1 MPWFKKNL
9 RQWLNRF
16 SLRACFLTLFFSG
29 YSKKA
34 PGTIGSLVALLLGL
48 PILIF
53 SANTLFLAAI
63 LIGLIAIAQIDK
75 EEEESKIHDSSY
87 IVIDEL
93 VGMWLAMAIS
103 GLSLAG
109 VILSFIFFRIYDI
122 TKPSLIGKIDKEVKG
137 GLGVVADDALAGVL
151 AGLSVLLAINILG
164 FFNIKL

>member
-1 MPWFKKNL
+1 M
-9 RQWLNRF
+9 
-16 SLRACFLTLFFSG
+16 
-29 YSKKA
+29 
-34 PGTIGSLVALLLGL
+34 LLGL
-48 PILIF
+48 PVLIF
-53 SANTLFLAAI
+53 SANTLFLGAVF
-63 LIGLIAIAQIDK
+63 IGLIAITQIDK

-109 VILSFIFFRIYDI
+109 VVLSFIFFRIYDI

-137 GLGVVADDALAGVL
+137 GLGVVADDTLAGVL
-151 AGLSVLLAINILG
+151 AGLSALLVIHILG

>member
-1 MPWFKKNL
+1 MNK
-9 RQWLNRF
+9 F

-48 PILIF
+48 PVLIF
-53 SANTLFLAAI
+53 SANTLFLGAV

-75 EEEESKIHDSSY
+75 EEEESKIHDNSY

-137 GLGVVADDALAGVL
+137 GLGVVADDALAGIL
-151 AGLSVLLAINILG
+151 AGLSVLLVVNILG
-164 FFNIKL
+164 FFNLKL

>member
-1 MPWFKKNL
+1 MNK
-9 RQWLNRF
+9 F

-34 PGTIGSLVALLLGL
+34 PGTIGSFVALLLGL
-48 PILIF
+48 PVLIF
-53 SANTLFLAAI
+53 SANTLFLAAV

-75 EEEESKIHDSSY
+75 EEEESKVHDSSY

>member
-1 MPWFKKNL
+1 M
-9 RQWLNRF
+9 
-16 SLRACFLTLFFSG
+16 
-29 YSKKA
+29 
-34 PGTIGSLVALLLGL
+34 LLGL
-48 PILIF
+48 PVLIF
-53 SANTLFLAAI
+53 SANTLFLGAI
-63 LIGLIAIAQIDK
+63 FVGLVAITQIDK

-151 AGLSVLLAINILG
+151 AGLSALLVISILG
-164 FFNIKL
+164 FFNIKF

>member
-1 MPWFKKNL
+1 MDK
-9 RQWLNRF
+9 F

-53 SANTLFLAAI
+53 SANTLFLGAV

-109 VILSFIFFRIYDI
+109 VVLSFIFFRIYDI

-151 AGLSVLLAINILG
+151 AGLSALLAIHILG

>member
-1 MPWFKKNL
+1 MNK
-9 RQWLNRF
+9 F

-48 PILIF
+48 PVLIF
-53 SANTLFLAAI
+53 SANTLFLAAV

-151 AGLSVLLAINILG
+151 AGLSTLLAINILG

>member
-1 MPWFKKNL
+1 M
-9 RQWLNRF
+9 
-16 SLRACFLTLFFSG
+16 
-29 YSKKA
+29 
-34 PGTIGSLVALLLGL
+34 LLGL

-53 SANTLFLAAI
+53 SANTLFLGAI
-63 LIGLIAIAQIDK
+63 FIGLIAIAQIDK

-109 VILSFIFFRIYDI
+109 VVLSFIFFRIYDI
-122 TKPSLIGKIDKEVKG
+122 TKPSLIGRIDKEVKG

-151 AGLSVLLAINILG
+151 AGLSALLVINVLG

>member
-1 MPWFKKNL
+1 M
-9 RQWLNRF
+9 
-16 SLRACFLTLFFSG
+16 
-29 YSKKA
+29 
-34 PGTIGSLVALLLGL
+34 LLGL

-109 VILSFIFFRIYDI
+109 VVLSFIFFRIYDI

-151 AGLSVLLAINILG
+151 AGLSVLLIINILG

>member
-1 MPWFKKNL
+1 M
-9 RQWLNRF
+9 
-16 SLRACFLTLFFSG
+16 
-29 YSKKA
+29 
-34 PGTIGSLVALLLGL
+34 ALLLGL

-53 SANTLFLAAI
+53 SANTLFLGAI
-63 LIGLIAIAQIDK
+63 FVGLIAIAQIDK

-93 VGMWLAMAIS
+93 VGMWLAMAIG

-109 VILSFIFFRIYDI
+109 VVLSFIFFRIYDI

-151 AGLSVLLAINILG
+151 AGLSALLVIHILG

>member
-1 MPWFKKNL
+1 MDKFN
-9 RQWLNRF
+9 
-16 SLRACFLTLFFSG
+16 LRACFLTLFFSG

-53 SANTLFLAAI
+53 SANTLFLGAI
-63 LIGLIAIAQIDK
+63 FIGLIAITQIDK
-75 EEEESKIHDSSY
+75 EEEETKRHDSSY

-137 GLGVVADDALAGVL
+137 GLGVVADDALAGIL
-151 AGLSVLLAINILG
+151 AGLSALLVIHILG

>member
-1 MPWFKKNL
+1 MNK
-9 RQWLNRF
+9 F

-75 EEEESKIHDSSY
+75 EEAESKIHDSSY

-109 VILSFIFFRIYDI
+109 VVLSFIFFRIYDI

-151 AGLSVLLAINILG
+151 AGLSTLLVINILG

>member
-1 MPWFKKNL
+1 MNK
-9 RQWLNRF
+9 F

-53 SANTLFLAAI
+53 SANTLFLGAI
-63 LIGLIAIAQIDK
+63 FVGLIAIAQIDK
-75 EEEESKIHDSSY
+75 EEEESKRHDSSY

-109 VILSFIFFRIYDI
+109 VVLSFIFFRIYDI

-151 AGLSVLLAINILG
+151 AGLSALLVINILG

>member
-1 MPWFKKNL
+1 MDK
-9 RQWLNRF
+9 F

-53 SANTLFLAAI
+53 SANTLFLGAI
-63 LIGLIAIAQIDK
+63 FVGLVAIAQIDK
-75 EEEESKIHDSSY
+75 EEEETKRHDSSY

-109 VILSFIFFRIYDI
+109 VVLSFIFFRIYDI

-151 AGLSVLLAINILG
+151 AGLSALLVINILG

>member
-1 MPWFKKNL
+1 MDK
-9 RQWLNRF
+9 F

-48 PILIF
+48 PVLIF
-53 SANTLFLAAI
+53 SANTLFLGAI
-63 LIGLIAIAQIDK
+63 FIGLIAIAQIDK
-75 EEEESKIHDSSY
+75 EEEESKVHDSSY

-122 TKPSLIGKIDKEVKG
+122 TKPSLIGKIDKKVKG

-151 AGLSVLLAINILG
+151 AGLSALLVINILG
-164 FFNIKL
+164 FFNIKF

>member
-1 MPWFKKNL
+1 M
-9 RQWLNRF
+9 
-16 SLRACFLTLFFSG
+16 
-29 YSKKA
+29 
-34 PGTIGSLVALLLGL
+34 LLGL
-48 PILIF
+48 PVLIF
-53 SANTLFLAAI
+53 SANTLFLAAV

-109 VILSFIFFRIYDI
+109 MVLSFIFFRIYDI

>member
-1 MPWFKKNL
+1 MNK
-9 RQWLNRF
+9 F

-34 PGTIGSLVALLLGL
+34 PGTIGSFVALLLGL
-48 PILIF
+48 PVLIF

-122 TKPSLIGKIDKEVKG
+122 TKPSFIGKIDKEVKG

-151 AGLSVLLAINILG
+151 AGLSTLLAINILG

>member
-1 MPWFKKNL
+1 MDK
-9 RQWLNRF
+9 F

-48 PILIF
+48 PVLIF
-53 SANTLFLAAI
+53 SANTLFLGAI
-63 LIGLIAIAQIDK
+63 FVGLIAITQIDK
-75 EEEESKIHDSSY
+75 EEEETKRHDSSY

-109 VILSFIFFRIYDI
+109 VVLSFIFFRIYDI

-151 AGLSVLLAINILG
+151 AGLSALLVIHILG

>member
-1 MPWFKKNL
+1 MDK
-9 RQWLNRF
+9 F

-48 PILIF
+48 PVLIF
-53 SANTLFLAAI
+53 SANTLFLGAI
-63 LIGLIAIAQIDK
+63 FIGLIAIAQIDK
-75 EEEESKIHDSSY
+75 EEEETKRHDSSY

-103 GLSLAG
+103 GLSLVG
-109 VILSFIFFRIYDI
+109 VVLSFIFFRIYDI

-151 AGLSVLLAINILG
+151 AGLSALLVIHILG

>member
-1 MPWFKKNL
+1 MDK
-9 RQWLNRF
+9 F

-53 SANTLFLAAI
+53 SANTLFLGAI
-63 LIGLIAIAQIDK
+63 FIGLIAITQIDK

-109 VILSFIFFRIYDI
+109 VVLSFIFFRVYDI
-122 TKPSLIGKIDKEVKG
+122 TKPSLIGRIDKEVKG

-151 AGLSVLLAINILG
+151 AGLSALLVIHILG

>member
-1 MPWFKKNL
+1 MDK
-9 RQWLNRF
+9 F

-53 SANTLFLAAI
+53 SANTLFLGAI
-63 LIGLIAIAQIDK
+63 FVGLIAIAQIDK
-75 EEEESKIHDSSY
+75 EEEETKIHDSSY

-93 VGMWLAMAIS
+93 VGMWLAMAVS

-151 AGLSVLLAINILG
+151 AGLSALLVISVLG

>member
-1 MPWFKKNL
+1 MDK
-9 RQWLNRF
+9 F

-48 PILIF
+48 PVLAF
-53 SANTLFLAAI
+53 SANTLFLGAI
-63 LIGLIAIAQIDK
+63 FVGLIAIAQIDK
-75 EEEESKIHDSSY
+75 EEEETKRHDSSY

-109 VILSFIFFRIYDI
+109 VVLSFIFFRIYDI

-151 AGLSVLLAINILG
+151 AGLSALLVIHILG

>member
-1 MPWFKKNL
+1 M
-9 RQWLNRF
+9 
-16 SLRACFLTLFFSG
+16 
-29 YSKKA
+29 
-34 PGTIGSLVALLLGL
+34 LLGL
-48 PILIF
+48 PVLIF
-53 SANTLFLAAI
+53 SANTLFLAAV
-63 LIGLIAIAQIDK
+63 LIGLIAITQIDK

-103 GLSLAG
+103 GLSLVG
-109 VILSFIFFRIYDI
+109 VVLSFIFFRIYDI

>member
-1 MPWFKKNL
+1 MNK
-9 RQWLNRF
+9 F

-48 PILIF
+48 PVLIF

-63 LIGLIAIAQIDK
+63 LIGLIAITQIDK

-151 AGLSVLLAINILG
+151 AGLSVLLIINILG

>member
-1 MPWFKKNL
+1 MDKFN
-9 RQWLNRF
+9 
-16 SLRACFLTLFFSG
+16 LRACFLTLFFSG

-53 SANTLFLAAI
+53 SANTLFLGAI
-63 LIGLIAIAQIDK
+63 FVGLIAITQIDK

-109 VILSFIFFRIYDI
+109 VVLSFIFFRIYDI

-151 AGLSVLLAINILG
+151 AGLSVLLVINVLG
-164 FFNIKL
+164 FFNIKF

>member
-1 MPWFKKNL
+1 MDK
-9 RQWLNRF
+9 F

-53 SANTLFLAAI
+53 SANTLFLAAV

-151 AGLSVLLAINILG
+151 AGLSTLLAINILG

>member
-1 MPWFKKNL
+1 MDK
-9 RQWLNRF
+9 F

-48 PILIF
+48 PVLIF
-53 SANTLFLAAI
+53 SANTLFLGAI

-103 GLSLAG
+103 GLSLVG
-109 VILSFIFFRIYDI
+109 VVLSFIFFRIYDI

-151 AGLSVLLAINILG
+151 AGLSALLVINILG

>member
-1 MPWFKKNL
+1 MNK
-9 RQWLNRF
+9 F

-48 PILIF
+48 PVLIF
-53 SANTLFLAAI
+53 SANTLFLAAV

-75 EEEESKIHDSSY
+75 EEEETKRHDSSY

-109 VILSFIFFRIYDI
+109 VVLSFIFFRIYDI
-122 TKPSLIGKIDKEVKG
+122 TKPSLIGKIDKEIKG

>member
-1 MPWFKKNL
+1 MDK
-9 RQWLNRF
+9 F

-48 PILIF
+48 PVLIF
-53 SANTLFLAAI
+53 SANTLFLGAI
-63 LIGLIAIAQIDK
+63 FVGLIAIAQIDK
-75 EEEESKIHDSSY
+75 EEKESKIHDSSY

-109 VILSFIFFRIYDI
+109 VVLSFIFFRIYDI

-151 AGLSVLLAINILG
+151 AGLSALLVINVLG

>member
-1 MPWFKKNL
+1 M
-9 RQWLNRF
+9 
-16 SLRACFLTLFFSG
+16 
-29 YSKKA
+29 
-34 PGTIGSLVALLLGL
+34 LLGL
-48 PILIF
+48 PVLAF
-53 SANTLFLAAI
+53 SANTLFLGAVF
-63 LIGLIAIAQIDK
+63 IGLIAIAQIDK
-75 EEEESKIHDSSY
+75 EEEETKRHDSSY

-151 AGLSVLLAINILG
+151 AGLSVLLVINILG
-164 FFNIKL
+164 FFNIKF

>member
-1 MPWFKKNL
+1 MNK
-9 RQWLNRF
+9 F
-16 SLRACFLTLFFSG
+16 SLRTCFLTLFFSG

-48 PILIF
+48 PVLIF

-122 TKPSLIGKIDKEVKG
+122 TKPSFIGKIDKEVKG

-151 AGLSVLLAINILG
+151 AGLSVLLVINILG

>member
-1 MPWFKKNL
+1 M
-9 RQWLNRF
+9 
-16 SLRACFLTLFFSG
+16 
-29 YSKKA
+29 
-34 PGTIGSLVALLLGL
+34 LLGL

-53 SANTLFLAAI
+53 SANTLFLAAV

-103 GLSLAG
+103 GLSLVG

>member
-1 MPWFKKNL
+1 MDK
-9 RQWLNRF
+9 F

-53 SANTLFLAAI
+53 SANTLFLGAI
-63 LIGLIAIAQIDK
+63 FVGLIAIAQIDK
-75 EEEESKIHDSSY
+75 EEEETKIHDSSY

-93 VGMWLAMAIS
+93 VGMWLAMAIG

-151 AGLSVLLAINILG
+151 AGLSVLLVINVLG

>member
-1 MPWFKKNL
+1 MDK
-9 RQWLNRF
+9 F

-48 PILIF
+48 PVLIF
-53 SANTLFLAAI
+53 SANTLFLGAVF
-63 LIGLIAIAQIDK
+63 IGLIAITQIDK
-75 EEEESKIHDSSY
+75 EEEESKIHDSSH

-109 VILSFIFFRIYDI
+109 VVLSFIFFRIYDI

-151 AGLSVLLAINILG
+151 AGLSALLVIHILG

>member
-1 MPWFKKNL
+1 MDK
-9 RQWLNRF
+9 F
-16 SLRACFLTLFFSG
+16 SLRTCFLTLFFSG

-48 PILIF
+48 PVLIF
-53 SANTLFLAAI
+53 SANTLFLGAI
-63 LIGLIAIAQIDK
+63 FVGLIAITQIDK
-75 EEEESKIHDSSY
+75 EEEETKRHDSSY

-109 VILSFIFFRIYDI
+109 VVLSFIFFRIYDI
-122 TKPSLIGKIDKEVKG
+122 TKPSLIGRIDKEVKG

-151 AGLSVLLAINILG
+151 AGLSVLLVISVLG
-164 FFNIKL
+164 FFNIKF

>member
-1 MPWFKKNL
+1 MDKFNL
-9 RQWLNRF
+9 RT
-16 SLRACFLTLFFSG
+16 CFLTLFFSG

-53 SANTLFLAAI
+53 SANTLFLAAV
-63 LIGLIAIAQIDK
+63 LIGLIAITQIDK

-103 GLSLAG
+103 GLSLVG
-109 VILSFIFFRIYDI
+109 VFLSFIFFRIYDI

>member
-1 MPWFKKNL
+1 MDK
-9 RQWLNRF
+9 F

-48 PILIF
+48 PVLIF
-53 SANTLFLAAI
+53 SANTLFLGAI

-75 EEEESKIHDSSY
+75 EEEKSKIHDSSY

-109 VILSFIFFRIYDI
+109 VVLSFIFFRIYDI

-137 GLGVVADDALAGVL
+137 GLGVVADDALAGIL
-151 AGLSVLLAINILG
+151 AGLSALLVIHNFRI
-164 FFNIKL
+164 F

>member
-1 MPWFKKNL
+1 MDK
-9 RQWLNRF
+9 F

-48 PILIF
+48 PVLIF
-53 SANTLFLAAI
+53 SANTLFLGAVF
-63 LIGLIAIAQIDK
+63 IGLIAITQIDK

-151 AGLSVLLAINILG
+151 AGLSALLVISVLG
-164 FFNIKL
+164 FFNIKF

>member
-1 MPWFKKNL
+1 MDK
-9 RQWLNRF
+9 F

-53 SANTLFLAAI
+53 SANTLFLGAI
-63 LIGLIAIAQIDK
+63 FVGLIAIAQIDK
-75 EEEESKIHDSSY
+75 EEEETKRHDSSY

-103 GLSLAG
+103 SLSLAG
-109 VILSFIFFRIYDI
+109 VVLSFIFFRIYDI

-151 AGLSVLLAINILG
+151 AGLSALLVINVLG